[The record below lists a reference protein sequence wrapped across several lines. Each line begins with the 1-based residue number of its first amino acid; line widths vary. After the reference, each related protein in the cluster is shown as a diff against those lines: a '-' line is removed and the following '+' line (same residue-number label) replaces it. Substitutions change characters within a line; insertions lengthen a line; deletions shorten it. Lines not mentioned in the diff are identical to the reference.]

1 MRKHTQVWTAL
12 LLFATFAATAQI
24 RLDQAQVPAVKA
36 FQKAETFMLEKTY
49 EKAIRWYQRSLD
61 LQPGLSAAHRGL
73 GAAYQLLGDYEQAA
87 FHYEYL
93 LAKDPYFSRILYY
106 ELAQTHY
113 RSANFNKALG
123 YFTVFQN
130 LQQNDF
136 IEFGANGEV
145 ELEVEAKYIA
155 QLPFDVRACR
165 VMLDSTRLASTARVY
180 NLGAQ
185 INTAGDE
192 YFPFLSNNQQLL
204 FYTHRD
210 DARSNENLF
219 ISAAR
224 VDGWSKGEPF
234 RNFNTPADEGRFTM
248 VRNGRKMFFTACNR
262 RDVLGYC
269 DIWEADVD
277 GMIIGSIRPVI
288 GDINTEDWESQVS
301 VSCDGRTLYFASNRP
316 GGQGGT
322 DLWYSTIN
330 TDGTWNTPVNLG
342 PEVNTPGNEES
353 PFLTNDGKSLYF
365 SSDGHLGYGEH
376 DIFTSWLQ
384 PDGRWSKPINLGLP
398 VNSGH
403 SEFGFFLT
411 ADGKKGYLSSDRPG
425 GYGALDL
432 YAFEMEQPLYSEA
445 VTFVEGI
452 VRDSLIDIALPS
464 RVQIEGRD
472 PILTDPYGRFF
483 LCVPAGDTLRI
494 TIDKDAYR
502 PYQQEFVIPEWDNKT
517 LYPLD
522 ITLNSIYA
530 RLGYATAPPR
540 DDKRLKNDRPV
551 NLERDSLPLPP
562 EPAEPVLQ
570 PRTYSHTVFFNFD
583 NDQIEV
589 NQQSLIQQF
598 LESLRDKQIT
608 RVEIIGFADD
618 IGEDIYN
625 LKLSEERAR
634 NIALFLKQL
643 NTKVDQ
649 VYIEGKGEIKDD
661 RPKEAN
667 RRVEIKIFTLE

>member
-1 MRKHTQVWTAL
+1 MVFFL
-12 LLFATFAATAQI
+12 LSAVFAKAQN
-24 RLDQAQVPAVKA
+24 RLDAAQVPAVKA
-36 FQKAETFMLEKTY
+36 FQKAETFMLEKSY
-49 EKAIRWYQRSLD
+49 EKAIRWYRRSLY
-61 LQPGLSAAHRGL
+61 LQPGLSAAYRGL
-73 GAAYQLLGDYEQAA
+73 GAAYGLLGDYEQAA

-93 LAKDPYFSRILYY
+93 LAKDPDFSRMLYY

-123 YFTVFQN
+123 YFTVFEN

-136 IEFGANGEV
+136 IEQGANGEV
-145 ELEVEAKYIA
+145 EREAEEKYRA
-155 QLPFDVRACR
+155 QLPFDIRACR
-165 VMLDSTRLASTARVY
+165 VMLDSTRLATTAKVY
-180 NLGAQ
+180 NLGSQ
-185 INTAGDE
+185 INTDGDE
-192 YFPFLSNNQQLL
+192 YFPFLSNNQQLI

-219 ISAAR
+219 ISAAQPE
-224 VDGWSKGEPF
+224 GWTKGEPF

-262 RDVLGYC
+262 RDVLGFC
-269 DIWEADVD
+269 DIWEADVE
-277 GMIIGSIRPVI
+277 GMIIGSIKPVI
-288 GDINTEDWESQVS
+288 GAINTEDWESQVS

-316 GGQGGT
+316 GGYGGT
-322 DLWYSTIN
+322 DIWSSRMQL
-330 TDGTWNTPVNLG
+330 DGTWETPLNLG
-342 PEVNTPGNEES
+342 PAVNTAGNEEA

-384 PDGRWSKPINLGLP
+384 ADGSWSKPVNLGLP
-398 VNSGH
+398 INSGH

-411 ADGKKGYLSSDRPG
+411 ADGKKGYFASDRPG

-432 YAFEMEQPLYSEA
+432 YAFEMEQKLYGEE
-445 VTFVEGI
+445 VTFVEGK
-452 VRDSLIDIALPS
+452 VRDSLIDINLPS
-464 RVQIEGRD
+464 TVMIEGRD

-483 LCVPAGDTLRI
+483 LCVPAGDTLKI
-494 TIDKDAYR
+494 KIDKYAYR
-502 PYQQEFVIPEWDNKT
+502 PYEQTFVIPEWDNRT

-530 RLGYATAPPR
+530 MGGFAEAPPR
-540 DDKRLKNDRPV
+540 NDRRVRTERPLD
-551 NLERDSLPLPP
+551 LERDSLPEP
-562 EPAEPVLQ
+562 EIEPEKRLE
-570 PRTYSHTVFFNFD
+570 PRVYSHVVFFTFD
-583 NDQIEV
+583 NYEVEV
-589 NQQSLIQQF
+589 NQKQRIQEF
-598 LESLRDKQIT
+598 LVPLQQHQIT

-661 RPKEAN
+661 RPKEVN
-667 RRVEIKIFTLE
+667 RRVEIKVYTME